1 MNIGVISFECPPN
14 NDRALSFPNKQ
25 KYCDKHG
32 YTFLSYTES
41 LNEYCHPSWSKIL
54 YLIKHL
60 RDFDWLVWTDAD
72 TYIINS
78 DIKLESFIKDGKE
91 FIIQCDTEGNYTAI
105 NAGVIFVKNSQFCYN
120 LLKVWG
126 EPHTMEM
133 CRSLNNDEWE
143 QLGLKYIIGQKGEK
157 YQDIIDV
164 ILDDKTGFNVIP
176 QFTDENTFIMHA
188 RKPHKNIEDVKH
200 LIF

>member
-14 NDRALSFPNKQ
+14 NDRAISFPNKQ

-32 YTFLSYTES
+32 YAFLPYTES

-54 YLIKHL
+54 YLIQHL

-120 LLKVWG
+120 LLKVWW
-126 EPHTMEM
+126 ETHTMEM

-143 QLGLKYIIGQKGEK
+143 QLGLKYLIGQKGEK

>member
-14 NDRALSFPNKQ
+14 NDRAISFPNKQ

-72 TYIINS
+72 TYIVNS

-120 LLKVWG
+120 LLKIWW
-126 EPHTMEM
+126 ETHTMEM

-143 QLGLKYIIGQKGEK
+143 QLGLKYLIGQKGEK

-176 QFTDENTFIMHA
+176 QFTDENTFMT
-188 RKPHKNIEDVKH
+188 
-200 LIF
+200 L

>member
-14 NDRALSFPNKQ
+14 NDRAISFPNKQ

-72 TYIINS
+72 TYIVNS

-120 LLKVWG
+120 LLKIWW
-126 EPHTMEM
+126 ETHTMEM

-143 QLGLKYIIGQKGEK
+143 QLGLKYLIGQKGEK

>member
-14 NDRALSFPNKQ
+14 NDRAISFPNKQ

-32 YTFLSYTES
+32 YTFLPYTES
-41 LNEYCHPSWSKIL
+41 LNEHYHPSWGKIL

-78 DIKLESFIKDGKE
+78 DIKLESFIKDGKD

-120 LLKVWG
+120 LLKIWW
-126 EPHTMEM
+126 ETRTMEM
-133 CRSLNNDEWE
+133 CKNPNNDEWE
-143 QLGLKYIIGQKGEK
+143 QLGLKYLIGQKGEK

>member
-14 NDRALSFPNKQ
+14 NDRAISFPNKQ

-41 LNEYCHPSWSKIL
+41 LNEYCHPAWSKIL

-120 LLKVWG
+120 LLKIWW
-126 EPHTMEM
+126 ETHTMEM

-143 QLGLKYIIGQKGEK
+143 QLGLKYLIGQKGEK
-157 YQDIIDV
+157 YQGIIDV

>member
-78 DIKLESFIKDGKE
+78 DIKLESFIKNGKE

-120 LLKVWG
+120 LLKIWW
-126 EPHTMEM
+126 ETHTMEM
-133 CRSLNNDEWE
+133 CRNLNNDEWE
-143 QLGLKYIIGQKGEK
+143 QLGLKYLIGQKGEK
-157 YQDIIDV
+157 YQGIIDV

-176 QFTDENTFIMHA
+176 EFTDENTFIMHA